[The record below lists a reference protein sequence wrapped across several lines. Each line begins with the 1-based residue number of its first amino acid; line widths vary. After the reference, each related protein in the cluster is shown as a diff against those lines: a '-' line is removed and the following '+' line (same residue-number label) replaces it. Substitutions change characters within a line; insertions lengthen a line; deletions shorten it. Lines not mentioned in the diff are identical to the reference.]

1 MSWANKAHK
10 RIEKQKADE
19 KYGKDLRNALDLFFL
34 ITADY
39 LHRYEGYSK
48 KRLIRFIDFAIEQ
61 LHCAEEDSN
70 YFLLMNE
77 ALCDETG
84 VNVLK
89 GFVRKEKK
97 YRK

>member
-1 MSWANKAHK
+1 MSWANKPHK

-19 KYGKDLRNALDLFFL
+19 KYGNDLRNALDLFFL

-48 KRLIRFIDFAIEQ
+48 RRLIRFIDFAIEQ
-61 LHCAEEDSN
+61 LHYAEEDSN

>member
-39 LHRYEGYSK
+39 LHRYEGY
-48 KRLIRFIDFAIEQ
+48 
-61 LHCAEEDSN
+61 
-70 YFLLMNE
+70 
-77 ALCDETG
+77 
-84 VNVLK
+84 
-89 GFVRKEKK
+89 
-97 YRK
+97 